1 MSEIVGIGVDMIEI
15 SRVLAAYSKESFR
28 KHHFTEEEQQL
39 IAHKEARAATT
50 FAAKEAVVKAMGTG
64 FTGIS
69 PIEINILRDPSGR
82 PTVTLL
88 GRAKEKALDLGIDQI
103 LLSIADTKE
112 MAIAYATAISSGR

>member
-28 KHHFTEEEQQL
+28 KRHFTEE
-39 IAHKEARAATT
+39 
-50 FAAKEAVVKAMGTG
+50 
-64 FTGIS
+64 
-69 PIEINILRDPSGR
+69 EINILRDPSGR
-82 PTVTLL
+82 PTVTLF

>member
-28 KHHFTEEEQQL
+28 KRHFTE
-39 IAHKEARAATT
+39 EARAATT

-69 PIEINILRDPSGR
+69 PIEINILRDSSGR

>member
-28 KHHFTEEEQQL
+28 KRHFTEEEQQL

-82 PTVTLL
+82 PTVTLF
-88 GRAKEKALDLGIDQI
+88 GRAKEKALDLG
-103 LLSIADTKE
+103 SIADTKE

>member
-15 SRVLAAYSKESFR
+15 SRVLAAYSKESFETS
-28 KHHFTEEEQQL
+28 FTEEEQQL

-82 PTVTLL
+82 PTVTLF

>member
-28 KHHFTEEEQQL
+28 KRHFTEEEQQL

-69 PIEINILRDPSGR
+69 PIEINPSGR

>member
-15 SRVLAAYSKESFR
+15 SRVLAAYSKESLR
-28 KHHFTEEEQQL
+28 KRHFTEEEQQL

-69 PIEINILRDPSGR
+69 PIEIN
-82 PTVTLL
+82 
-88 GRAKEKALDLGIDQI
+88 